1 MRIEC
6 SVYRSSGAGSD
17 PTQGTFSVREVNLP
31 PPAGPGALR
40 QEEVQE
46 GGLHEAA
53 GG

>member
-1 MRIEC
+1 MIIPC
-6 SVYRSSGAGSD
+6 LVYRSGGARSD
-17 PTQGTFSVREVNLP
+17 PAARAVSVREVNLP

-40 QEEVQE
+40 QEEVPE